1 MARALPAGRAMDV
14 RPRGPP
20 RRAAR
25 FGPAV
30 GRGAIGRSAETSIG
44 SEPGAIRERGRLA
57 LLLAV
62 STLLLSFDL
71 GRWVLATNDET
82 RFPMLARD
90 ILAQGHWW
98 LPRLNGVAH
107 LNKPPLYA
115 WLIAI
120 AAWPTGAVTQQ
131 TAAYPSV
138 LAALGTVGA
147 TYWIGRRLFSRE
159 AALAAW
165 VFAGTS
171 YGVVTEARGALPA
184 RRVWF
189 HATDPSAACRA

>member
-1 MARALPAGRAMDV
+1 M
-14 RPRGPP
+14 RPTGHP
-20 RRAAR
+20 RSDR
-25 FGPAV
+25 AV
-30 GRGAIGRSAETSIG
+30 GRGASGRSAETSIG
-44 SEPGAIRERGRLA
+44 GERGAVRERGRLA

-120 AAWPTGAVTQQ
+120 AAWPTGAVTPGR
-131 TAAYPSV
+131 TARASDEGC
-138 LAALGTVGA
+138 AASWYT
-147 TYWIGRRLFSRE
+147 RL
-159 AALAAW
+159 
-165 VFAGTS
+165 VAGTGRDAKPHS
-171 YGVVTEARGALPA
+171 SGRNFGPSIEMRTREPA
-184 RRVWF
+184 RKTWPNGKISMRIGVGV
-189 HATDPSAACRA
+189 PGVRNS